1 MRNPFRKRDRTEA
14 ALEDVK
20 RKFGEMESHFKRLE
34 ESLARLNAKFPQVTV
49 ENVHIH
55 QPVLEKLEFRLDALD
70 IEQLSGS
77 LNLGN
82 NFGAR
87 LHAAGAKGGTG
98 SRQEQK
104 PKREPNGKPEPHPGP
119 DVSGGMPNGLERT
132 PSGFRLNNRR

>member
-1 MRNPFRKRDRTEA
+1 MRNPFRRKTPDQRDAFVQELKTQIR
-14 ALEDVK
+14 
-20 RKFGEMESHFKRLE
+20 EMNVRFHRLE
-34 ESLARLNAKFPQVTV
+34 ENLERLNGKFPQVTI

-87 LHAAGAKGGTG
+87 TAPERG
-98 SRQEQK
+98 SVKSTAEK
-104 PKREPNGKPEPHPGP
+104 GKPGEAGGEN
-119 DVSGGMPNGLERT
+119 VSPQEFPGLERT